1 MVEKSIGVVTALNPY
16 IGYEKATQIAH
27 EAMSSN
33 KTVYDIVLEKGY
45 LTKQQLDDILSPAN
59 MIAPRHIDPQ

>member
-1 MVEKSIGVVTALNPY
+1 
-16 IGYEKATQIAH
+16 
-27 EAMSSN
+27 MSSN